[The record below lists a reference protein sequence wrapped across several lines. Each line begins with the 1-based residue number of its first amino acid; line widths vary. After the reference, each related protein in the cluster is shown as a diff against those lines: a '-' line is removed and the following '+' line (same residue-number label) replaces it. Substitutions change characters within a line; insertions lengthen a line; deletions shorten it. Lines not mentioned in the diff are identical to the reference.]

1 MVSFFLNSLFSSLN
15 LGRQPRK
22 TSRRNSDS
30 ALTATSKE
38 DEVTLVKWKQLEDK
52 FKLQQERIE
61 ILEKEIEQLPEL
73 FFEERS
79 PKPETKTDEGR
90 KRKGK

>member
-1 MVSFFLNSLFSSLN
+1 MFSSLN

-38 DEVTLVKWKQLEDK
+38 DEVALVKWKQLEDK